1 MAPRCGAAPIE
12 RMNLALFDFD
22 GTITTREMLPDF
34 LHYSIPKRRLQIGKL
49 ALAPLIAGYKMGLV
63 SGSLLRATIVWL
75 GYARAS
81 VDDYARKGQSF
92 ATEML
97 PGVLRPEVMER
108 IRWHQLQGDQV
119 AVVSGAFD
127 IYLSHWCRQHG
138 LDLICSSLEHRNG
151 RLTGRYLGKQC
162 VRPEKSRRVRER
174 YDLAQYAEV
183 YAYGDTVEDEELLA
197 IAHRKFYQGKERP

>member
-1 MAPRCGAAPIE
+1 
-12 RMNLALFDFD
+12 MNLALFDFD

-49 ALAPLIAGYKMGLV
+49 ALAPLIAGYKLGLV
-63 SGSLLRATIVWL
+63 SGSLLRAAIVWL
-75 GYARAS
+75 GYTRAPF
-81 VDDYARKGQSF
+81 DDYARKGQTF
-92 ATEML
+92 AAEIL

-127 IYLSHWCRQHG
+127 IYLSHWCNQHG
-138 LDLICSSLEHRNG
+138 LDLICSSLEQHDG
-151 RLTGRYLGKQC
+151 LLTGRYRGKQC
-162 VRPEKSRRVRER
+162 VRTEKSRRVRER
-174 YDLAQYAEV
+174 YDLARFAEI

-197 IAHRKFYQGKERP
+197 LAHRKFYQGKER